1 MKNYGNAMS
10 NIEELRR
17 REGKVMHEIDAT
29 KMANHE
35 LLGHL
40 KFDRII
46 YNFPYAG
53 MFDKSMPRETQL
65 RLARILFCLYFLISS
80 LMLIY
85 VYVLICLIMN
95 VQSSQGTGEQ
105 VSDEREEYDK

>member
-1 MKNYGNAMS
+1 MS
-10 NIEELRR
+10 NIGELRR

-53 MFDKSMPRETQL
+53 IFHISVPRETQL
-65 RLARILFCLYFLISS
+65 RSATILFVLIS
-80 LMLIY
+80 LFIDAYIY
-85 VYVLICLIMN
+85 MTA
-95 VQSSQGTGEQ
+95 QSS
-105 VSDEREEYDK
+105 